1 MTLENGFDNSPLST
15 KSNYFPFLSSIDT
28 LGTQRKPKAIR
39 KLTKTFSNL
48 SMAPTRQ
55 GLKSIEKGKPVD
67 NHTRTPS
74 IASIDSDFYHSSAV
88 TGKMTLRVLNPD
100 PVDSSEDEEEINT
113 TTFTKNHV
121 TPAHSILTQD
131 NAIVGATSNS
141 TPDECYTTV
150 SSKTVVQTTTSQSTT
165 LPNDYRQQQQQQ
177 EHLVHPSTATF
188 APKLVRRQSKTLD
201 EYVTSSSTGY
211 LPPIDLTPFDSSH
224 FMSLSSTEP
233 LQLSSSPYIRLSA
246 TIEPAPALATPVN
259 ATPAPTQSSSFAFS
273 SVPAPPQP
281 QPSISNTTTRAD
293 QSSVASFDRNTLTT
307 LPGDGKIN
315 DRRPSLPRS
324 FINHMVA
331 SSTVHNGNTSAFGKL
346 TLGPQP
352 TPSASKYIK
361 ASYSLTNHPD
371 ALLLYRD
378 MAKKTGDKM
387 VQYTYAKY
395 LLEIAALYDQGRET
409 KHSTL
414 SSIKYSLG
422 EASQRLR
429 QELAQATKHSMNQHS
444 RNNNP
449 SKAVTPLPSATTA
462 TTFTTTTTD
471 VVGTGTT
478 SSSVDFSGAQSTST
492 TATSSAIH
500 TKRSRSSTTTSMD
513 SHTPSTMMT
522 SDGYSATNSDKI
534 DYHQKRQRKE
544 RNSSHQRKKR
554 ALEEEGIRWM
564 KRLAKEHM
572 PDAAYTVA
580 TWMDESKYGFTRHPA
595 KSFVL
600 YDIAAKAGIRDAV
613 YKMGL
618 YYVSIGDASNAF
630 ACIKKASE
638 QGVVQATLHLAKI
651 YLHGELSERQNMTL
665 AIRLLHQATNDAD
678 ESCPEAPYMFG
689 QILTNTYPKADV
701 PSQVVEQ
708 YGGILSSLPYFEK
721 AVQLGYPP
729 AHSTLGSILEQ
740 GLYGLRMNYAQC
752 YMHYTES
759 AKRGDAQGM
768 IGLSRLNN
776 RGVYGPDDE
785 KDAFLQKLALDES
798 GWLAQ
803 RQPNE
808 EKAFYWCQ
816 KAADQELPEAQ
827 FLLGWY
833 YEIGLGT
840 PRDHEKSQWYYLQA
854 ATNGNQDANQRLLKD
869 SSTGTPVSHHPT
881 TKPTASTS
889 KKDSPQC
896 ALM

>member
-1 MTLENGFDNSPLST
+1 MTLENGFDNSPVST
-15 KSNYFPFLSSIDT
+15 KSSYFPFLSSIDT
-28 LGTQRKPKAIR
+28 TGTQRKPKAIR

-48 SMAPTRQ
+48 SMAPNRQ
-55 GLKSIEKGKPVD
+55 GLKSTDKGKSVG
-67 NHTRTPS
+67 NNTRTPS

-113 TTFTKNHV
+113 TTFTKYHV

-131 NAIVGATSNS
+131 NTIIGATSNS
-141 TPDECYTTV
+141 THDECYTPIP
-150 SSKTVVQTTTSQSTT
+150 SKAVVQATTSQSTT
-165 LPNDYRQQQQQQ
+165 PLNDSQQQQQQ
-177 EHLVHPSTATF
+177 QTTTF
-188 APKLVRRQSKTLD
+188 APNLVRRQSKTLD
-201 EYVTSSSTGY
+201 EYVNSSSTGY

-224 FMSLSSTEP
+224 FMSFSSTESVR
-233 LQLSSSPYIRLSA
+233 LSSSPYIRLSA

-259 ATPAPTQSSSFAFS
+259 ATPAPAQSSSFAFS
-273 SVPAPPQP
+273 PSPAPPQP

-307 LPGDGKIN
+307 LPGDGKTN

-324 FINHMVA
+324 FINHTVA
-331 SSTVHNGNTSAFGKL
+331 SSTVHNGNASAFGKF
-346 TLGPQP
+346 TVGPQP

-429 QELAQATKHSMNQHS
+429 QELGQVTKHSMNQHS
-444 RNNNP
+444 RNSNP
-449 SKAVTPLPSATTA
+449 SKTVTPRSSAA
-462 TTFTTTTTD
+462 TTTTTTTTG
-471 VVGTGTT
+471 VFGTGTT
-478 SSSVDFSGAQSTST
+478 RSSVDFSSTQSTST
-492 TATSSAIH
+492 AATSSIIH

-513 SHTPSTMMT
+513 SHAPS
-522 SDGYSATNSDKI
+522 DVYSAANSNKI
-534 DYHQKRQRKE
+534 DPHQKRQRKE
-544 RNSSHQRKKR
+544 GNGSHQRKKR
-554 ALEEEGIRWM
+554 ALEEEGIHWM

-572 PDAAYTVA
+572 PDATYTVA

-600 YDIAAKAGIRDAV
+600 YDIAAKAGVRDAV

-618 YYVSIGDASNAF
+618 YYDSIGDDSNAL
-630 ACIKKASE
+630 ACIKKASD
-638 QGVVQATLHLAKI
+638 QGVVQATLRLAKV

-678 ESCPEAPYMFG
+678 EFCPEPPYMFG
-689 QILTNTYPKADV
+689 QILTNTYPKADI

-752 YMHYTES
+752 HMHYNEA

-776 RGVYGPDDE
+776 RGVYGPGDD
-785 KDAFLQKLALDES
+785 KDAFLQRLTLDES

-840 PRDHEKSQWYYLQA
+840 PRDHEKSQWHYLQA
-854 ATNGNQDANQRLLKD
+854 ATNGNQDAKQRLVKD
-869 SSTGTPVSHHPT
+869 TTTGTPAPHHQPT
-881 TKPTASTS
+881 TSTS
-889 KKDSPQC
+889 KKESQQC